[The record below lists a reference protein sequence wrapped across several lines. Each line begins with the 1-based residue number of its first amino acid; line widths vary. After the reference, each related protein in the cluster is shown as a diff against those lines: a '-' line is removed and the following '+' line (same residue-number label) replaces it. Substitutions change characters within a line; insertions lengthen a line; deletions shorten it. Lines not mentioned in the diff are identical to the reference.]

1 MKNIF
6 KFLIITIVSLV
17 GMQSCG
23 EDEKIGGSTT
33 FYAKV
38 SVSPDVV
45 KNGDPI
51 KISLNPD
58 NVYVGDV
65 SIDISSSVTINGK
78 DVIKS
83 VSYFIDGKKVGSS
96 SNKNNGYSFD
106 FTIQNMK
113 VGEYKVSA
121 HCESNFKDYKID
133 EHITETTLIVE

>member
-1 MKNIF
+1 
-6 KFLIITIVSLV
+6 
-17 GMQSCG
+17 MQSCG